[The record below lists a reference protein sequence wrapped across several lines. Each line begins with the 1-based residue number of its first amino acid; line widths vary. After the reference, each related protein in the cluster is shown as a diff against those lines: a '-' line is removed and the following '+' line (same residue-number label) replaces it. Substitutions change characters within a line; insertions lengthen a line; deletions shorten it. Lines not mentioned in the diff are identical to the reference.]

1 MTSSNK
7 NVLILVFLIISHSLA
22 ASVTVPAI
30 YNFSLTRIAET
41 LQNTKF
47 IEYTHIPK
55 CGTVS
60 RKICDEGQLPCLPLP
75 QLRKCGYYGEHCD

>member
-1 MTSSNK
+1 MTSTSK
-7 NVLILVFLIISHSLA
+7 AVRILVFFIISHSLA
-22 ASVTVPAI
+22 ASVSVPAI